1 MYDFEPDSPNM
12 QTNELTEIRYNIIAK
27 RPSILKRHFCT
38 VLLLSIIS
46 PIVAGSEATTP
57 LSEAVPQ
64 REQVWLDVSYPEQDS
79 SRRVM
84 GLELLPRTPESQGAV
99 VLLHDKEQHADWP
112 FLIRQLRQSL
122 PDTGWYT
129 FSISLPKDDA
139 THAPKRTRATKQSDE
154 ITLNDALR
162 QELTKLPQKA
172 VSSTESETTTQA
184 STATDIAETTSTN
197 LETDTSEPESVDINL
212 SEAQTQNTPQAPY
225 NERAKAH
232 LEAAMKHVQN
242 KGYQNKVLITIGSSA
257 EIALHYLQPL
267 AAGFEEQGF
276 ALVMISPKI
285 NETLSFDISTTL
297 GKGFRAPVLEIIDGS
312 NQRQTKAANARQVL
326 ARAAQARS
334 YQLLEL
340 ATIQNDHANKTLL
353 KRVDSWLKTYA
364 PGMTATRFK
373 R

>member
-1 MYDFEPDSPNM
+1 M
-12 QTNELTEIRYNIIAK
+12 
-27 RPSILKRHFCT
+27 
-38 VLLLSIIS
+38 LLSIIS
-46 PIVAGSEATTP
+46 PTVVGSEAPTP

-112 FLIRQLRQSL
+112 YLIRQLRQSL
-122 PDTGWYT
+122 PNTGWYT
-129 FSISLPKDDA
+129 FSISLPKDDF
-139 THAPKRTRATKQSDE
+139 THAPQRTRATKQNDE
-154 ITLNDALR
+154 ITLNDTLR
-162 QELTKLPQKA
+162 QELTKLPQQA
-172 VSSTESETTTQA
+172 VRSDESQTDTQA
-184 STATDIAETTSTN
+184 SKTADTIETTSTN
-197 LETDTSEPESVDINL
+197 LETETSEPESVDINL
-212 SEAQTQNTPQAPY
+212 SEAQTQNAPQLPY

-242 KGYQNKVLITIGSSA
+242 KGYQNKVLITLGSSA
-257 EIALHYLQPL
+257 DIALDYLQPL
-267 AAGFEEQGF
+267 AASLEEQGF
-276 ALVMISPKI
+276 ALVMINPKI
-285 NETLSFDISTTL
+285 SEAFSLDISATL

-312 NQRQTKAANARQVL
+312 NQGQTTAANARQVL

-334 YQLLEL
+334 YQLLKL
-340 ATIQNDHANKTLL
+340 ATIQDDHANKTLL